1 MTSSV
6 TIRRATAVDAD
17 FLLGVRAEPSAG
29 RFQPLRSYSL
39 ERLRNILRLRAS
51 DPLDATFSAKAQWVI
66 ACDETPAGW
75 ITLDVTSREHGVAAV
90 GYTVAEEFRGQRV
103 ASRAL
108 ALVIAA
114 AFDAGELDL
123 SRLEAVAAVENVASR
138 RVLTGNGFREEGI
151 AKRLLVI
158 NGVRVDH
165 VRFGLVRSLPL
176 SEQCPSSR

>member
-6 TIRRATAVDAD
+6 TIRRATAVDAEI
-17 FLLGVRAEPSAG
+17 LLGIRAEPSAG

-39 ERLRNILRLRAS
+39 ERLRNILRLRDS

-103 ASRAL
+103 ASSAL
-108 ALVIAA
+108 GLAIEI
-114 AFDAGELDL
+114 AFDPCGLDL
-123 SRLEAVAAVENVASR
+123 SRLEAVAAVENVASQ
-138 RVLTGNGFREEGI
+138 RVLIANGFGEEGL
-151 AKRLLVI
+151 ARGLLVI
-158 NGVRVDH
+158 DGVRVDH
-165 VRFGLVRSLPL
+165 MRFGLVRSGRL
-176 SEQCPSSR
+176 SEQSPS